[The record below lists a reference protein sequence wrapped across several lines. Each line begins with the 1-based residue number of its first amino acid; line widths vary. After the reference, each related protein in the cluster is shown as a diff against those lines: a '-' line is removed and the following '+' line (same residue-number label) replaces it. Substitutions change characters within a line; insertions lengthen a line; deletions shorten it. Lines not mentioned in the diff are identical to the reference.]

1 MTNKTIDELRLK
13 IDEIDGGMARLFEAR
28 MDVCR
33 EIAEYKQAHALP
45 ICDPAREAAV
55 IAAASARVSDPV
67 MREYY
72 TSFVGD
78 VMKTS
83 RAYQTRLMDGARV
96 VYSGAEGAFAHIAAL
111 RLFPGSHPTPR
122 PDFAAAYHAVEAG
135 EFDCAVLPIENSYAG
150 DVGSVMDLI
159 FSGSLYV
166 SKMIELE
173 VDHSLLGLPGA
184 TLDGIRTV
192 VSHPQALEQCA
203 EFLRERGITP
213 VSFSNTALAAKHVL
227 ELGDSS
233 VAAIASAESAEIY
246 GLETLAERINAERAN
261 TTRFAVLSRSLS
273 MPSPEARSGHEH
285 FLLVFTTKNE
295 AGALAQPLNI
305 IGAHSFNMRGLRSRP
320 LRGSAWSY
328 YFLVEADGNIA
339 SYDGQNMLR
348 ELGAVC
354 SELKLVGAY
363 TD

>member
-1 MTNKTIDELRLK
+1 MKNIEELRC
-13 IDEIDGGMARLFEAR
+13 EIDRIDDSMASLFEER
-28 MDVCR
+28 MNVCR

-55 IAAASARVSDPV
+55 TAAAARRVSDPIL
-67 MREYY
+67 REYY
-72 TSFVGD
+72 TCFVGD

-83 RAYQTRLMDGARV
+83 RAYQKRLAVGARV
-96 VYSGAEGAFAHIAAL
+96 VYGGAEGAFAHIAAL
-111 RLFPGSHPTPR
+111 KLFPGSSPEPR
-122 PDFAAAYHAVEAG
+122 PDFTAAYRAVESG

-150 DVGSVMDLI
+150 DVGTVMDLI
-159 FSGSLYV
+159 FSGLLYIN
-166 SKMIELE
+166 KITELD

-184 TLDGIRTV
+184 DLDGIKTA

-203 EFLRERGITP
+203 DFLREHGITP
-213 VSFSNTALAAKHVL
+213 ISFSNTALAAKHVL

-233 VAAIASAESAEIY
+233 VAAIASADAAAIY

-261 TTRFAVLSRSLS
+261 TTRFALLTRSLS
-273 MPSPEARSGHEH
+273 MPDPAAKSGHEH
-285 FLLVFTTKNE
+285 FVLVFTTKNE
-295 AGALAQPLNI
+295 AGALAGPLNI
-305 IGAHSFNMRGLRSRP
+305 IGAHNFNMRGLRSRP

-339 SYDGQNMLR
+339 SYDGQNMLH